1 MKYTTKL
8 LAGAL
13 ALTFL
18 LGACG
23 DSTTD
28 TTSSTGDTT
37 SSTGSGITS
46 STTSA
51 SDGTPDQDRDRDR
64 DRIHQVLES
73 VVTACGDQD
82 RDRLRDQVSNRVQ
95 QLIETQGLEVSDP
108 TRFEI
113 VDQTV
118 TFSDAGAQV
127 ELRLRATSGTDAPY
141 EVQTTLRLQRN
152 DSGEWL
158 LDDVPFCMASDETPT
173 TLRDRDRD
181 RETTSTTSG

>member
-1 MKYTTKL
+1 MKHTTKL

-28 TTSSTGDTT
+28 TTSSTG
-37 SSTGSGITS
+37 SGSTS
-46 STTSA
+46 STT

-82 RDRLRDQVSNRVQ
+82 RDRLRDHVSNRVQ

-108 TRFEI
+108 TTFEI

-118 TFSDAGAQV
+118 TFNDAGAQV

-141 EVQTTLRLQRN
+141 EVQTTLQLQRN

-181 RETTSTTSG
+181 RDRETTSTTGG